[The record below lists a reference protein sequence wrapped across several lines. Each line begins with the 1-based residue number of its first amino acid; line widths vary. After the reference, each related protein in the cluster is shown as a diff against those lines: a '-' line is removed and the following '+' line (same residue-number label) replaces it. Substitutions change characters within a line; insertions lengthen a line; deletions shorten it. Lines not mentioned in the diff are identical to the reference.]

1 MDIESLSTNMAQDQV
16 REEAAVRVESMA
28 LQTIREQSAALEK
41 LMESAAA
48 ITDPSRGNY
57 LDLYA

>member
-1 MDIESLSTNMAQDQV
+1 MDIESLSTNMTQDQV

-41 LMESAAA
+41 LMESAEA

-57 LDLYA
+57 LDFYA